1 MEQGQK
7 SSEGRNLMI
16 LRSVQLAFTLVLF
29 LSFPSVAEGGC
40 LNLCDIASET
50 TVVIEPPL
58 TCADIKASADDCDCG
73 VRLQITN
80 NCDATLTF
88 VDFRFPICAPEGAE
102 RSEPCAELHPGGW
115 GRVLFEL
122 TTVGDT
128 RQVVMVRDAEGVE
141 HRIELAT
148 TVTSFDDGCAC
159 SLPGRSRSS
168 GLGGAA
174 LLALLGFASRFRR
187 VPRAGLRP

>member
-1 MEQGQK
+1 
-7 SSEGRNLMI
+7 MI
-16 LRSVQLAFTLVLF
+16 LRRVKLAFALVL
-29 LSFPSVAEGGC
+29 LLGFPSVAHAGC
-40 LNLCDIASET
+40 PNLCDIAGET
-50 TVVIEPPL
+50 AIVVEPPL
-58 TCADIKASADDCDCG
+58 SCVEVNAFADDCDCG
-73 VRLQITN
+73 VLFQVDN
-80 NCDATLTF
+80 NCDGTLTLT
-88 VDFRFPICAPEGAE
+88 DFRFPICDRDEQ
-102 RSEPCAELHPGGW
+102 SEPCAELHPGGW

-168 GLGGAA
+168 GLGGVAFVVV
-174 LLALLGFASRFRR
+174 LGVAGRFRR
-187 VPRAGLRP
+187 VRICPPSVCARTAL

>member
-1 MEQGQK
+1 MTLK
-7 SSEGRNLMI
+7 
-16 LRSVQLAFTLVLF
+16 SVQVALALVLLF
-29 LSFPSVAEGGC
+29 GFPSVAQGGC
-40 LNLCDIASET
+40 LNLCEIPNEP
-50 TVVIEPPL
+50 TVAIEPPL
-58 TCADIKASADDCDCG
+58 TCADIKASADDCNCG
-73 VRLQITN
+73 VLFQVDN
-80 NCDATLTF
+80 NCDGTLTLT
-88 VDFRFPICAPEGAE
+88 DFRFPICDRDEQ
-102 RSEPCAELHPGGW
+102 SEPCAELHPGGW